1 MKYSALIPIVYTF
14 ITRLNTAREF
24 LYVVATQWIPGV
36 WLVSRLG
43 HFDLPTAAGLYAIGY
58 LAFMCVYEIGYLAND
73 TWDANRRPGGRQRFP
88 FAASFA
94 FVAAFIS
101 LRVALW
107 GGISMAFEQLTN
119 QNYLLLYA
127 VLVVVFALHNI
138 LSQNHLRT
146 ATFTQLAF
154 IRYCAPIMFSVDWS
168 YFVLI
173 LFVCT
178 IFYLNF
184 RMLAYLDAK
193 DLPSMPGRKS
203 ANFGIIQTVLIAPL
217 VLLVAVVSG
226 ETVILELLGYFS
238 VVYGAYALR
247 SRRAPE

>member
-1 MKYSALIPIVYTF
+1 MKYFALIPIVYTF
-14 ITRLNTAREF
+14 VTRLNTAREF

-73 TWDANRRPGGRQRFP
+73 TWDASRQPGGRQRFP
-88 FAASFA
+88 FAASPA
-94 FVAAFIS
+94 FVAVFVS

-107 GGISMAFEQLTN
+107 VGISLAFGRLNDQS
-119 QNYLLLYA
+119 YLLLYA

-138 LSQNHLRT
+138 LIQNYLRI
-146 ATFTQLAF
+146 ATFMQLAF
-154 IRYCAPIMFSVDWS
+154 IRYSAPIMFSVDWN
-168 YFVLI
+168 YFVFI

-193 DLPSMPGRKS
+193 NLLSMPERKS
-203 ANFGIIQTVLIAPL
+203 ASFGIFQTILIAPL
-217 VLLVAVVSG
+217 VLLVAVVTG
-226 ETVILELLGYFS
+226 ETVIVEVFGYFV